1 MVNNKIA
8 VKSSINYCYF
18 AVFVVTTQFYF
29 NKVTLPLSI
38 RYRKIPSWVWS

>member
-8 VKSSINYCYF
+8 VKSSINYGY
-18 AVFVVTTQFYF
+18 FVVTTQFYF

-38 RYRKIPSWVWS
+38 RYRKKFSCVWS